1 MKDPPGTRMTDPQA
15 TKMTDPPG
23 TKMKNPVADLPER
36 IVTATDLKETGK
48 KNGDGKKD
56 PKRFTATTET
66 GTEVVNARP
75 LSKAVRVNE
84 CPLTREAKLKNG
96 QQITK
101 TVRQKKLK
109 NLSQTAK
116 ETLTRRCNVKNR
128 KKLSSHP
135 AVWKKTPGKIQSAK
149 VVKVMR
155 AKDGSD
161 SKNERNEHLK
171 RNKKLLSGK
180 IIVTAVGI

>member
-36 IVTATDLKETGK
+36 IVTGTALIETGK

-56 PKRFTATTET
+56 RKRFTATTET

-75 LSKAVRVNE
+75 L
-84 CPLTREAKLKNG
+84 TREAKLKNG

-101 TVRQKKLK
+101 TVHRKKLK

-128 KKLSSHP
+128 KKLSHP
-135 AVWKKTPGKIQSAK
+135 AVWKIQSAK

-155 AKDGSD
+155 AKDESD
-161 SKNERNEHLK
+161 SKNERNEPPK

-180 IIVTAVGI
+180 IIVTAVRI

>member
-36 IVTATDLKETGK
+36 IVTGTDLKETGK

-56 PKRFTATTET
+56 RKRFTATTET

-75 LSKAVRVNE
+75 LTKAVRVNAR
-84 CPLTREAKLKNG
+84 PLTREAKLKNG

-101 TVRQKKLK
+101 TVHRKKLK

-128 KKLSSHP
+128 KKLSHP
-135 AVWKKTPGKIQSAK
+135 AVWKIQSAK

-155 AKDGSD
+155 AKDESD
-161 SKNERNEHLK
+161 SKNERNEHPK
-171 RNKKLLSGK
+171 RNKKLLSEK
-180 IIVTAVGI
+180 IIVIAVGI